1 MKIKQVEL
9 SGVYGI
15 TSKLPPT
22 DLPEITFAGRSNV
35 GKSSLINSIMNR
47 KNLARTS
54 SSPGKTVTINFYKV
68 NEEFFLVDLP
78 GYGYAKT
85 SLETRAKWGKMIERY
100 LSTRETIKAVVLLI
114 DIRHAPTK
122 DDVQMFD
129 WITASGLRPVIAAT
143 KLDKIKRSQRDKQL
157 KLIRETLGIKGDGT
171 YNGQEVKIIP
181 FSAETKEGRDELL
194 NVIEGLITSA
204 D

>member
-1 MKIKQVEL
+1 MKIKSTEL

-15 TSKLPPT
+15 TSR
-22 DLPEITFAGRSNV
+22 LPEAELPELVFAGRSNV
-35 GKSSLINSIMNR
+35 GKSSLINSLMNR

-68 NEEFFLVDLP
+68 NGEFFLVDLP

-85 SLETRAKWGKMIERY
+85 SQETRAKWGHMIERF
-100 LSTRETIKAVVLLI
+100 LRDRESIRAVVLLI

-122 DDVQMFD
+122 DDVQMFE
-129 WITASGLRPVIAAT
+129 WIRASKLTPVIAAT
-143 KLDKIKRSQRDKQL
+143 KLDKIKRSQREKQL
-157 KLIRETLGIKGDGT
+157 KLIRDTLGIKMSD
-171 YNGQEVKIIP
+171 NIKIIP
-181 FSAETKEGRDELL
+181 YSSETKEGRDELL
-194 NVIEGLITSA
+194 GVIYELIQEEVQ